1 MERQVQ
7 ATDIDSH
14 CDHRLNLILGL
25 ISCLNP
31 PNFVQPGLLPLAWL
45 FSTWVNYNSFPE
57 STLEGLRL

>member
-7 ATDIDSH
+7 ATDIDSY

-25 ISCLNP
+25 VSCLYP
-31 PNFVQPGLLPLAWL
+31 PNFVQARLLPLAWL
-45 FSTWVNYNSFPE
+45 FSAWVSYNCFPE